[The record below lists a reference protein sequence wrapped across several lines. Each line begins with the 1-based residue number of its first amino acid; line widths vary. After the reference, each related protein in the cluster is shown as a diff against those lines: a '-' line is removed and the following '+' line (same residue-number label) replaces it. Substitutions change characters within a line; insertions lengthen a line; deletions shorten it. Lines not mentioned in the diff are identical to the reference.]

1 MICIYHIKILNNYI
15 TKYLSQF
22 TYIYYDQ
29 QTNNI
34 ITYNSNSNCIYH
46 IQISNVSQKIYCNL
60 YTYYEQQTNY
70 NLYITLTH
78 ADNHKHAAI
87 YNIDEL
93 SNLS

>member
-1 MICIYHIKILNNYI
+1 MICIYHIKISNNYVA
-15 TKYLSQF
+15 KHLSLF
-22 TYIYYDQ
+22 TYIHFDQ

-46 IQISNVSQKIYCNL
+46 IQISNASQNIYCNL
-60 YTYYEQQTNY
+60 YTYIISSKPIITN
-70 NLYITLTH
+70 NSNS
-78 ADNHKHAAI
+78 DNHKHAAT